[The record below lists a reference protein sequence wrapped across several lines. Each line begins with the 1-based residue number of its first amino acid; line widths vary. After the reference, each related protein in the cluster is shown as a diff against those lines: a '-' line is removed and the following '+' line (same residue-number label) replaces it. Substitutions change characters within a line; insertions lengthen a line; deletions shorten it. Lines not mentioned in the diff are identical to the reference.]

1 MMIFL
6 SKFFSSNRGIGL
18 LFVLAA
24 RCLCVLAARCLCVY
38 HHAAT
43 CGSFD
48 ASWYI

>member
-24 RCLCVLAARCLCVY
+24 CCLCVLAARCLCVY

-48 ASWYI
+48 AS

>member
-24 RCLCVLAARCLCVY
+24 RCVCVLAARCLCVY
-38 HHAAT
+38 HFAT
-43 CGSFD
+43 PLD
-48 ASWYI
+48 V